1 MSLPSVFLGWGI
13 PMSAGCKQFYS
24 PACEEFDPTTDTPWH
39 PIPGAPTPSGDVEGK
54 CSGDFLSGQIVDHVV
69 IPARWVL

>member
-1 MSLPSVFLGWGI
+1 
-13 PMSAGCKQFYS
+13 MSAGCKQFYS